1 MRRRFAQLRSKLA
14 SYDQV
19 ENAYQAG
26 GEWCGYGWSNQMA
39 LYQQKKHTTNYRQ
52 LRDMST
58 IVDDQELMED
68 I

>member
-1 MRRRFAQLRSKLA
+1 MTRLKMPIR
-14 SYDQV
+14 QV
-19 ENAYQAG
+19 VNGVAMDGQKTK
-26 GEWCGYGWSNQMA
+26 WLSIQPR
-39 LYQQKKHTTNYRQ
+39 KKHTTNYRQ